1 MTVVRPA
8 SLDDVDQLVSM
19 YEWLFAPP
27 GSRPSRWDPQGA
39 AVALGRAVSSGKAV
53 VLVAALDGELVGF
66 CTAYDELESVR
77 FGRRVWVEDL
87 AVDPARRSL
96 GIGKLL
102 LDEATW
108 ARSRGAS
115 HLELDSAESRADAH
129 RFYEREQ
136 PSWRSICFGW
146 EL

>member
-66 CTAYDELESVR
+66 CTA
-77 FGRRVWVEDL
+77 
-87 AVDPARRSL
+87 
-96 GIGKLL
+96 
-102 LDEATW
+102 
-108 ARSRGAS
+108 
-115 HLELDSAESRADAH
+115 
-129 RFYEREQ
+129 
-136 PSWRSICFGW
+136 
-146 EL
+146 